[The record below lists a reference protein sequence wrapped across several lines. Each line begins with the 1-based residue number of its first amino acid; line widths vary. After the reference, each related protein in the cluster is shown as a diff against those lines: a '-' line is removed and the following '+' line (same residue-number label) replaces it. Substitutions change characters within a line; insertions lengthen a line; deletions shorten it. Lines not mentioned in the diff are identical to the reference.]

1 MEVRNIAN
9 GKKVKTRRGIWKLVG
24 FRDIWK
30 KLTEP
35 ENDDEIEEL
44 NNQDT
49 NKFLEDLRNIQIKTG
64 TIKKDENST
73 KNTKYKINKQ
83 NIRNERDSYTQGRE
97 RD

>member
-1 MEVRNIAN
+1 MEQQLQQERIVI
-9 GKKVKTRRGIWKLVG
+9 
-24 FRDIWK
+24 
-30 KLTEP
+30 